1 MSVDSVKRAKVSSAG
16 SQGAKSTPSLPS
28 SLVCNF
34 VNSGDG
40 AKTPPLDLPIHSNVK
55 QLEALINSL
64 LNNSDKLPYAFY
76 IHDIEIINSLEETL
90 SELVNDRNDMNMEVI
105 LSISYQP
112 LSVFRVR
119 PVTRCSETMPG
130 HTDAVLH
137 VSYSPD
143 GERLASGSGGEL

>member
-1 MSVDSVKRAKVSSAG
+1 MSADSVKRAKVSNSG
-16 SQGAKSTPSLPS
+16 SGSSIPAALPS
-28 SLVCNF
+28 SLVCTF

-40 AKTPPLDLPIHSNVK
+40 AKTPPLDLPIHSNIK

-76 IHDIEIINSLEETL
+76 IHDIEIINSLEETV
-90 SELVNDRNDMNMEVI
+90 SELVNERKDINMEDI

-143 GERLASGSGGEL
+143 GERLASGSGGE